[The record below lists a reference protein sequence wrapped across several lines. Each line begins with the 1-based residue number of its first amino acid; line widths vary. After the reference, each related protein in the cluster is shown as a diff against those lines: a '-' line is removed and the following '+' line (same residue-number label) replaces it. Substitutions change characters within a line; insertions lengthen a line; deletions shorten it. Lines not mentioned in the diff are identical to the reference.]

1 MINEVE
7 GFTLKPFMDFG
18 VRDTKSLVYT
28 DERNRRQARI
38 ASCTMFMLY
47 VYDCIKADRWL
58 QPEPQLIGF
67 EVVGESGL
75 KETTVSASDE
85 TGAADRSSCHCAVH
99 RVMFVFRR
107 QEFISKPK
115 AIII

>member
-18 VRDTKSLVYT
+18 VGDTKSLVYT

-75 KETTVSASDE
+75 KGNNCLRLGWD
-85 TGAADRSSCHCAVH
+85 GSCGPLQLPLRGTSGHVCV
-99 RVMFVFRR
+99 
-107 QEFISKPK
+107 
-115 AIII
+115 